1 MAYPGRWATP
11 ALGLHAEL
19 ARLIVGLSA
28 DPQCLNYRGRT
39 CSSTVRRSP
48 TADPPDSSTPSYSED
63 TCRRAGLSKSL
74 ALCRRRQ
81 GTCRV
86 QPTDVQ
92 TCTQS
97 RVWHQSMALVG
108 SGAYEGGIIV
118 LSRHLAL
125 GGFVYTVS
133 FVSLR
138 SIVSVACAAHPCFR
152 YSGSRIT
159 ELVMRGSRN
168 ECSVARCMYLRGQR
182 GIANVHA
189 RGRVQSARVPG
200 ERGSGP

>member
-28 DPQCLNYRGRT
+28 DPQCPNYRGRT

-48 TADPPDSSTPSYSED
+48 TGDPPDSSTPSYSED

-108 SGAYEGGIIV
+108 SGAYEGAIIV

-125 GGFVYTVS
+125 GLFCVHCLVRVVA
-133 FVSLR
+133 FRSLALHAR
-138 SIVSVACAAHPCFR
+138 LTLA
-152 YSGSRIT
+152 SGT
-159 ELVMRGSRN
+159 ADRGSQN
-168 ECSVARCMYLRGQR
+168 W
-182 GIANVHA
+182 
-189 RGRVQSARVPG
+189 
-200 ERGSGP
+200 